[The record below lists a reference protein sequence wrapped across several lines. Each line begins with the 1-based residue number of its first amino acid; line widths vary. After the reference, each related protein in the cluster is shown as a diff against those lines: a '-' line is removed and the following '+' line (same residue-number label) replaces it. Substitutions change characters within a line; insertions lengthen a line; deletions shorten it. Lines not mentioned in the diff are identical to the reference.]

1 MSRVNQIVSN
11 TNTVVKKIVVGTP
24 IKRVSGTLNNI
35 QTTPAEDEQ
44 LLIFDSAS
52 QTWKPK
58 FFSDTFLNIRQA
70 ADKTLDSNEIR
81 TLIDSSFVTSRV
93 NPNLLPDVIIDS
105 NAIQRIVDS
114 AYVLLRSPSGVDS
127 AAVTTIIDSAYIQA
141 RALTDSS
148 EISNLFPVLGSI
160 SLSESSGDTI
170 VVSKSIIP
178 DGTGNISLGTIDR
191 PFTDLF
197 VGANSVVVGS
207 LRLSDS
213 GGKLLIEQIDSTG
226 AALATP
232 ASFDLSDSDIQ
243 SVSSFSYSADS
254 NKLTFSRTGQT
265 DLTASINA
273 VNDLTVNGTLKGP
286 SNFVIDPIP
295 FSDAGGRVTI
305 KGRLTVEGDEFI
317 TNATTF
323 SLPNAKVIALGGNL
337 DSDVDAN
344 NAGLTIG
351 GADTFFRY
359 QYVGDKWVTNK
370 LLQATSFSGKYLGF
384 DSDLASKTTDDLP
397 EGGSNLYFTNTR
409 ADTRINTVV
418 DAAYVQARQS
428 MVSNRI
434 DSDAVVAIIAETSDS
449 SYGAAIGELLNDID
463 SARQLIRAVVDSD
476 YVFNRYSAIGG
487 EITSVAVEPSARTF
501 VYEPTTSTSI
511 LEDSD
516 KDGDILQYSPTN
528 VEVHKNGL
536 KLVNGVDFSTNQG
549 TQIFLTQAV
558 DSGDRV
564 VIDTTRRQ
572 TINFRNALVDS
583 SQLIPTV
590 AARQFDVF
598 DKTAFRFV
606 KYTITAAVTV
616 GVTDKYQAS
625 ELLVTHND
633 TEAFFTEY
641 GIVQTQDSSLGEV
654 SVSISGSNVKV
665 NFDPTYIN
673 TTVKFSKNSL

>member
-1 MSRVNQIVSN
+1 MSRVTQVVAN
-11 TNTVVKKIVVGTP
+11 TNTIVKKIVVGTP
-24 IKRVSGTLNNI
+24 IKRVTPSGLQGITATNDQILVY
-35 QTTPAEDEQ
+35 
-44 LLIFDSAS
+44 DSAQS
-52 QTWKPK
+52 K
-58 FFSDTFLNIRQA
+58 FVAENLIDNLTP
-70 ADKTLDSNEIR
+70 
-81 TLIDSSFVTSRV
+81 LIDSAYINARV
-93 NPNLLPDVIIDS
+93 DPNLVPEVSVDS
-105 NAIQRIVDS
+105 NLISTLVDS
-114 AYVLLRSPSGVDS
+114 AYIALRTPAPGIDS
-127 AAVTTIIDSAYIQA
+127 AAVQNIIDSAYIAA
-141 RALTDSS
+141 RATGTVDSAS
-148 EISNLFPVLGSI
+148 VQNIIDSAYINTKFPVLSNVTI
-160 SLSESSGDTI
+160 NDSGNALLF
-170 VVSKSIIP
+170 SKSLEP
-178 DGTGNISLGTIDR
+178 LNNTISLGSIDNR
-191 PFTDLF
+191 FKDLF
-197 VGANSVVVGS
+197 VSSGS
-207 LRLSDS
+207 ILIGNIQLSEGTDGNLDIAKVDS
-213 GGKLLIEQIDSTG
+213 SGNTLDTKVSYNLT
-226 AALATP
+226 
-232 ASFDLSDSDIQ
+232 DSDIQ
-243 SVSSFSYSADS
+243 SINSFSYSADS
-254 NKLTFSRTGQT
+254 NRITIGRTGQS
-265 DLTASINA
+265 DVSIN
-273 VNDLTVNGTLKGP
+273 VNTLSSPTINGSLKGP
-286 SNFVIDPIP
+286 SEFIIDPLP
-295 FSDAGGRVTI
+295 YSDAGGRVVI
-305 KGRLTVEGDEFI
+305 KGRLFVEGDELT

-384 DSDLASKTTDDLP
+384 DSDLASKTTDDLS

-449 SYGAAIGELLNDID
+449 NYGAAIGELLNDID

-476 YVFNRYSAIGG
+476 YVFNRYAAIGG
-487 EITSVAVEPSARTF
+487 EITSVAVEPSARTY

-598 DKTAFRFV
+598 DKTSFRFV

>member
-1 MSRVNQIVSN
+1 MSRVTQVVAN
-11 TNTVVKKIVVGTP
+11 TNTIVKKIVVGTP
-24 IKRVSGTLNNI
+24 IKRVTPSGLQGITATDNQILVY
-35 QTTPAEDEQ
+35 
-44 LLIFDSAS
+44 DSAQS
-52 QTWKPK
+52 K
-58 FFSDTFLNIRQA
+58 FVAENLIDNLTP
-70 ADKTLDSNEIR
+70 
-81 TLIDSSFVTSRV
+81 LIDSAYISARV
-93 NPNLLPDVIIDS
+93 DPNQVPAVQVDS
-105 NAIQRIVDS
+105 NLISTLVDS
-114 AYVLLRSPSGVDS
+114 AYIALRTPAPGIDS
-127 AAVTTIIDSAYIQA
+127 AAVQNIIDSAYIAA
-141 RALTDSS
+141 RATGTVDSAS
-148 EISNLFPVLGSI
+148 VQNIIDSAYINTKFPVLSNVTI
-160 SLSESSGDTI
+160 NDSGNALLF
-170 VVSKSIIP
+170 SKSLEP
-178 DGTGNISLGTIDR
+178 LNNTISLGSIDNR
-191 PFTDLF
+191 FKDLY
-197 VGANSVVVGS
+197 V
-207 LRLSDS
+207 S
-213 GGKLLIEQIDSTG
+213 GGSILIGNIQLSEGTDGNLDIAKVDSSGNT
-226 AALATP
+226 LDTKV
-232 ASFDLSDSDIQ
+232 SYNLSDSDIQ
-243 SVSSFSYSADS
+243 SISSFSYSADS
-254 NKLTFSRTGQT
+254 NRITIGRTGQS
-265 DLTASINA
+265 DVSIN
-273 VNDLTVNGTLKGP
+273 VNTLSSPTINGSLKGP
-286 SNFVIDPIP
+286 SEFIIDPLP
-295 FSDAGGRVTI
+295 YSDAGGRVVI
-305 KGRLTVEGDEFI
+305 KGRLFVEGDELT

-397 EGGSNLYFTNTR
+397 EGGSNLYFTNAR

-476 YVFNRYSAIGG
+476 YVFNRYAAIGG
-487 EITSVAVEPSARTF
+487 EITSVAVEPSSRTY
-501 VYEPTTSTSI
+501 VYEPTSSTSI

-516 KDGDILQYSPTN
+516 KDGDILQYSPSN

>member
-1 MSRVNQIVSN
+1 MSRVTQVVAN
-11 TNTVVKKIVVGTP
+11 TNTIVKKIVVGTP
-24 IKRVSGTLNNI
+24 IKRVTPSGLQGITATDNQILVY
-35 QTTPAEDEQ
+35 
-44 LLIFDSAS
+44 DSAQS
-52 QTWKPK
+52 K
-58 FFSDTFLNIRQA
+58 FVAENLIDNLTP
-70 ADKTLDSNEIR
+70 
-81 TLIDSSFVTSRV
+81 LIDSAYISARV
-93 NPNLLPDVIIDS
+93 DPNQVPAVQVDS
-105 NAIQRIVDS
+105 NLISTLVDS
-114 AYVLLRSPSGVDS
+114 AYIALRTPAPGIDS
-127 AAVTTIIDSAYIQA
+127 AAVQNIIDSAYIAA
-141 RALTDSS
+141 RATGTVDSAS
-148 EISNLFPVLGSI
+148 VQNIIDSAYINTKFPVLSNVTI
-160 SLSESSGDTI
+160 NDSGNALLF
-170 VVSKSIIP
+170 SKSLEP
-178 DGTGNISLGTIDR
+178 LNNTISLGSIDNR
-191 PFTDLF
+191 FKDLY
-197 VGANSVVVGS
+197 V
-207 LRLSDS
+207 S
-213 GGKLLIEQIDSTG
+213 GGSILIGNIQLSEGTDGNLDIAKVDSSGNT
-226 AALATP
+226 LDTKV
-232 ASFDLSDSDIQ
+232 SYNLSDSDIQ
-243 SVSSFSYSADS
+243 SISSFSYSADS
-254 NKLTFSRTGQT
+254 NRITIGRTGQS
-265 DLTASINA
+265 DVSIN
-273 VNDLTVNGTLKGP
+273 VNTLSSPTINGSLKGP
-286 SNFVIDPIP
+286 SEFIIDPLP
-295 FSDAGGRVTI
+295 YNDAGGRVVI
-305 KGRLTVEGDEFI
+305 KGRLFVEGDELT

-397 EGGSNLYFTNTR
+397 EGGSNLYFTNAR

-476 YVFNRYSAIGG
+476 YVFNRYAAIGG
-487 EITSVAVEPSARTF
+487 EITSVAVEPSSRTY
-501 VYEPTTSTSI
+501 VYEPTSSTSI

-516 KDGDILQYSPTN
+516 KDGDILQYSPSN